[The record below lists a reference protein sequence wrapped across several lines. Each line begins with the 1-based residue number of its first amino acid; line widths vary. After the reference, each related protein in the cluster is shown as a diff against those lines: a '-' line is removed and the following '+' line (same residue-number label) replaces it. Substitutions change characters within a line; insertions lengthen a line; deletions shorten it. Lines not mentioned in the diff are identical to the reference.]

1 MNKKG
6 RNCGFVGIFRVRFQP
21 VCLQPVRLQPV
32 RLQPVRLQPVRLQGI
47 LPVSFRIFSQSCTKA
62 CLCSKRA
69 GPNSH
74 VALKTR
80 HAQTGGPKNPVFERR
95 DFYPLLTISF
105 AKYNYYSKIFTLQEV
120 FLSGS
125 RIHHALISIVN
136 RETHQTD
143 RSNQLIGALNGPP
156 ETSPVNHFN

>member
-1 MNKKG
+1 MSSRSAPEKRISRLCRMWSEQANCPILPAGSFK
-6 RNCGFVGIFRVRFQP
+6 CGFFGIFK
-21 VCLQPVRLQPV
+21 
-32 RLQPVRLQPVRLQGI
+32 VRLQGI
-47 LPVSFRIFSQSCTKA
+47 PPVSFRIFSQSCTKA

-125 RIHHALISIVN
+125 RIHQALISIVN

-143 RSNQLIGALNGPP
+143 QISLS
-156 ETSPVNHFN
+156 EH